1 MARIEYSH
9 EYVAL
14 EDWIDGLPTRIAV
27 RQQIEAGKAVRV
39 CIGFQVISGNRW
51 VDIVRYD
58 DAHGSFHRHAPGV
71 PPNPK
76 RREQIAIEAGSEVD
90 YATDDLRAN
99 GERYLREAMASG
111 FEIPEDADDDE
122 GTEDA

>member
-1 MARIEYSH
+1 MARIEYNL

-14 EDWIDGLPTRIAV
+14 EDWIDGLPIRFAV
-27 RQQIEAGKAVRV
+27 RQQIEAGIAVRICV
-39 CIGFQVISGNRW
+39 GFQVQRGERW
-51 VDIVRYD
+51 VEIVRYD
-58 DAHGSFHRHAPGV
+58 DAHGRFHRHAPGV

-76 RREQIAIEAGSEVD
+76 RRELIAVEAGSEVD
-90 YATDDLRAN
+90 YSFDDLRAN
-99 GERYLREAMASG
+99 GERYLREALASG